1 MRILCCSLLVSCAAA
16 ATISDSAGA
25 QDTASLAASQRQ
37 TYRLSGLVTDA
48 RREPLSEVEVT
59 ASDTAGIAPRTTR
72 TDARGRFDLGRFAS
86 GTLALRA
93 RRLGYEQWTLQV
105 EIGATGQPTSLEIIL
120 LDKPAE
126 LEDVYVSASSHGR
139 LSGFYQRK
147 EQRGT
152 FGRFL
157 EQEEIR
163 RMGPRN
169 PSDLFRNVPGISF
182 AAAPNG
188 GSAIR
193 IRGCQPMVRVDGQR
207 VPGAELD
214 ELVSPSDIAAIEFY
228 SSASGIPAQY
238 VERGNR
244 LCGLILVWTKTG

>member
-16 ATISDSAGA
+16 ATTSDSAGA
-25 QDTASLAASQRQ
+25 QDTASSAASQRQ

-48 RREPLSEVEVT
+48 RRGPLSEVEVT
-59 ASDTAGIAPRTTR
+59 ASDTAGIAPRSTR

-86 GTLALRA
+86 GTLSLRA

-105 EIGATGQPTSLEIIL
+105 EIGAADRQTSLEIIL
-120 LDKPAE
+120 LDKAAE
-126 LEDVYVSASSHGR
+126 LEDVYVTASSHGK
-139 LSGFYQRK
+139 LSGFYERK
-147 EQRGT
+147 QQRGT

-169 PSDLFRNVPGISF
+169 PSDLFRNVPGVSF
-182 AAAPNG
+182 AASPNG
-188 GSAIR
+188 GNAIR
-193 IRGCQPMVRVDGQR
+193 MRGCQPMVRVDDQR

-228 SSASGIPAQY
+228 SSAAGIPAQY

-244 LCGLILVWTKTG
+244 LCGLILVWTKTY